1 MTHCSM
7 LCRRCA
13 HNTPK
18 ALNAPD
24 PWLPPAA
31 QALVAAQAAAAD
43 SEVAAPL
50 LTLAPNDVRDTLH
63 ALAGL
68 RTAKL
73 PRRGLGLPAG
83 AEERPFELPADV
95 LHELRSH
102 QITPRGGFGPPAYK
116 EIRRSVY
123 AHGRPREMLPA
134 TDVGPCL
141 CSLATGGCDHR
152 CQNRASQ
159 QECDAAT
166 CPCGKPCAN
175 RELSTQE
182 APPVA
187 LFLTET
193 KGWGVKATRR
203 ISRGG

>member
-1 MTHCSM
+1 MTHCAM

-18 ALNAPD
+18 GLNAPD

-152 CQNRASQ
+152 CRFSGELVRWRIHEGWSPALRQARLMFRLNACTCSQ
-159 QECDAAT
+159 HSNE
-166 CPCGKPCAN
+166 P
-175 RELSTQE
+175 
-182 APPVA
+182 
-187 LFLTET
+187 
-193 KGWGVKATRR
+193 
-203 ISRGG
+203 